1 MPSPQPAPEDAK
13 PDHPQPSR
21 PEPGSLAGPEPA
33 ASAPVAPP
41 LVLVHGLWDTPG
53 LFRRLEKRLEGR
65 RDPVLV
71 PHLPHGLGERPVL
84 ELAEELGQAV
94 ADSFGP
100 DREVDVLGFSLGG
113 VIARTWIQLLGGGK
127 RTRRFISVGS
137 PHRGSLL
144 ALPWPRRWLSTVADL
159 RPGSPL
165 LRRLND
171 HPEGL
176 EGVEC
181 TSFWCLPDQMV
192 VPSWTGV
199 LPRGPSHQLPVWH
212 HQQLITSPA
221 GLDPIVGELLRP

>member
-1 MPSPQPAPEDAK
+1 MSESPSAADTPQSETPK
-13 PDHPQPSR
+13 PDTPQS
-21 PEPGSLAGPEPA
+21 EAPA
-33 ASAPVAPP
+33 ASDPPP

-65 RDPVLV
+65 RDQVLV

-84 ELAEELGQAV
+84 ELARELGEAV
-94 ADSFGP
+94 EASFGP
-100 DREVDVLGFSLGG
+100 GQEVDVLGFSLGG
-113 VIARTWIQLLGGGK
+113 VIARTWIQLLGGRE

-137 PHRGSLL
+137 PQQGSLL

-165 LRRLND
+165 LQRLNSD
-171 HPEGL
+171 PRGL

-221 GLDPIVGELLRP
+221 GLEPIVTELLRP

>member
-1 MPSPQPAPEDAK
+1 MSESPSAADTPKSDTANSDTPQPEAPAT
-13 PDHPQPSR
+13 S
-21 PEPGSLAGPEPA
+21 
-33 ASAPVAPP
+33 ASPP

-53 LFRRLEKRLEGR
+53 LFRRLEKELEGR
-65 RDPVLV
+65 REPVLV

-84 ELAEELGQAV
+84 ELAEELGEAV
-94 ADSFGP
+94 EARFGP
-100 DREVDVLGFSLGG
+100 GQEVDVLGFSLGG
-113 VIARTWIQLLGGGK
+113 VIARAWIQLLGGRE

-137 PHRGSLL
+137 PQQGSLL

-165 LRRLND
+165 LKRLNSD
-171 HPEGL
+171 PSGL
-176 EGVEC
+176 DGVEC

-199 LPRGPSHQLPVWH
+199 LPRGPRHQLPVWH

-221 GLDPIVGELLRP
+221 GLKPIVGELLRR